1 MTSSTGARSHIRVH
15 LHLSAAQNLRS
26 AGAILALATLLAPW
40 PAVAAGSPK
49 EELKY
54 AVIVSRHGVRSPT
67 WETARLNE
75 YSAQPW
81 PDWGVTPG
89 ELTPHG
95 RAGVKLMGAYY
106 RAWLSQAGLFS
117 AAGCRDAARIYIRA
131 DSGQRTRETGRAF
144 AESLL
149 PGCTIPV
156 AMEAAPKDPLFG
168 GVGKSDPELAGKAV
182 RDRLGPAAPVLTKY
196 APAFDALARI
206 LTGGA
211 AAHRTLFSTVPD
223 EVSDGGSPDIPRP
236 LATAS
241 TLSEVFLLEYAEG
254 IPKPALGW
262 GRLNPENLLQILELH
277 TAYADLARR
286 TPYLAR
292 VRGSNLLAH
301 ILASLEQ
308 ARLDKPVRGAL
319 GTPGGALAILAGHD
333 TNLSNLSG
341 MLDLSWRIPGNAPD
355 DTPPESALVFS
366 LWRERAASGWFVK
379 LEFVTPSLDQMR
391 RLDPLTLDS
400 PPARVNVA
408 IPGCAAARA
417 DGGCPFTAFNAAVQ
431 KAIDPAFTDLR

>member
-1 MTSSTGARSHIRVH
+1 MTSSTGARSLIRVH
-15 LHLSAAQNLRS
+15 LRLSAAQS
-26 AGAILALATLLAPW
+26 AGAILALATLLAPS
-40 PAVAAGSPK
+40 PTFSAGSPK

-54 AVIVSRHGVRSPT
+54 AIIVSRHGVRSPT

-75 YSAQPW
+75 YSAEPW
-81 PDWGVTPG
+81 PDWGVAPG

-106 RAWLSQAGLFS
+106 RAWLSQAGLF
-117 AAGCRDAARIYIRA
+117 AATGCRDAPRVYIRA
-131 DSGQRTRETGRAF
+131 DTGQRTRETGRAF

-156 AMEAAPKDPLFG
+156 SMEPGSKDPLFA
-168 GVGKSDPELAGKAV
+168 GVGKPNPELVGKAV
-182 RDRLGPAAPVLTKY
+182 RGRLGPSAAVLTKY
-196 APAFDALARI
+196 APAFDTLARI
-206 LTGGA
+206 LTGGTTA
-211 AAHRTLFSTVPD
+211 NRTLFSTASD
-223 EVSDGGSPDIPRP
+223 EATDGGSSDIPRP

-254 IPKPALGW
+254 IPKSTLGW
-262 GRLNPENLLQILELH
+262 GRLNQENLLQILELH

-292 VRGSNLLAH
+292 ARGSNLLAH

-308 ARLDKPVRGAL
+308 AKSDNPVAGAL
-319 GTPGGALAILAGHD
+319 GPPGSALAILAGHD

-341 MLDLSWRIPGNAPD
+341 MLDLSWRVPGHAPD

-366 LWRERAASGWFVK
+366 LWRERAAGAWFVK

-391 RLDPLTLDS
+391 NLEPLTLAS

-408 IPGCAAARA
+408 IPACATPRA
-417 DGGCPFTAFNAAVQ
+417 DGSCPWPAFTAAVQ